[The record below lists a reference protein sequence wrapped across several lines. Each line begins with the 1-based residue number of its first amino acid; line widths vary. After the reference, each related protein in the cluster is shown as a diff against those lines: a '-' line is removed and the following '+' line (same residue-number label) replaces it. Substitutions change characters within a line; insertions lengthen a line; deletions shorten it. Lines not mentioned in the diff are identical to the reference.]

1 MAEDIVV
8 GIDGSPGAALALGF
22 AIDEAGFRGLP
33 LRIVCAWEPS
43 AGAYVG
49 ETFAPTPDSFLQA
62 EGHAQE
68 VIRAALERVAADASL
83 TATAVAIEGGPA
95 TVLVE
100 QARDAKLLVVGSRGR
115 GGAASLLLGSVS
127 RTVVLHAPCPVVVVP
142 SVDRDAA

>member
-1 MAEDIVV
+1 MADDIVV
-8 GIDGSPGAALALGF
+8 GIDGSPGADAALAF

-43 AGAYVG
+43 PGQYLG

-62 EGHAQE
+62 EDRAQE
-68 VIRAALERVAADASL
+68 VVRAALERVAADASL
-83 TATAVAIEGGPA
+83 TATAVAVEGSPA

-100 QARDAKLLVVGSRGR
+100 QAGNATLLVVGSRGR
-115 GGAASLLLGSVS
+115 SGAASLLLGSVS

-142 SVDRDAA
+142 SVDRSAG